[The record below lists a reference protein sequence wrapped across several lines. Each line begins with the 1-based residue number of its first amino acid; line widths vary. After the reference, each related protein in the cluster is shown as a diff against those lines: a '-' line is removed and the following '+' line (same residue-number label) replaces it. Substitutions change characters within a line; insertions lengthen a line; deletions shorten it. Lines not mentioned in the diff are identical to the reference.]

1 MSSTESSPAA
11 EPSAPPAPTPLKAK
25 ILTVSDGVVAGT
37 RVDRSG
43 VAIAEH
49 LSAQGFRIVEHRVC
63 ADGIETVA
71 HALSHMAY
79 NFLGLV
85 VSTGGTGFSPRDMTP
100 EATVRIL
107 DRRAYG
113 LSEAMRAVNP
123 LGRLSRGVAGTR
135 GRALILNVPGSTTGS
150 IEMLDAVLDV
160 IPHAIRLMAGDAD
173 DHPVG

>member
-1 MSSTESSPAA
+1 MSHSESHA
-11 EPSAPPAPTPLKAK
+11 PSSVELQAK

-37 RVDRSG
+37 REDRSG
-43 VAIAEH
+43 AAISEH
-49 LSAQGFRIVEHRVC
+49 LAANGFRIVEHRVC
-63 ADGIETVA
+63 ADGIDTVS

-135 GRALILNVPGSTTGS
+135 GRALIVNVPGSTSGS
-150 IEMLDAVLDV
+150 IEMLDAILDV
-160 IPHAIRLMAGDAD
+160 VPHAIRLMGGESDE
-173 DHPVG
+173 HPVG